1 MEGDV
6 LGKKSVI
13 GKVQVPGD
21 KSISHRAAIFGAM
34 AVGKTVIHGYLT
46 GEDCLHTLSCL
57 EALGVQID
65 RQEKTVIINGTGWK
79 NLREPKTVLDVGNSG
94 TTMRLLL
101 GVLAAQPFYTVLS
114 GDKSLNERPM
124 RRVSIPL
131 TEMGAR
137 FDGRENG
144 NKAPLSVRGNALRPI
159 TYQSP
164 VASAQ
169 VKSAILLAG
178 LQTEGVTT
186 VVEPVASR
194 DHTERMIEAFG
205 GSIDTNGTR
214 HSVKGRQKLIGTEI
228 VVPGDFSSAA
238 FLIAAALVTENSVL
252 TIENVGINPTRTGML
267 TILKQM
273 GANIELFNQRELNRE
288 PVCDILVRSS
298 ALKGTVI
305 EGAVIPRLIDEIP
318 ILALIA
324 SQAEGRTV
332 IKDAGELKVKET
344 NRIQTVV
351 SELKKLGV
359 DIEATDDGM
368 IIEGDPD
375 KVLSGGVVNA
385 YGDHRMAMMLMV
397 ASLISA
403 DPLVILEAESAAV
416 SFPGFDR
423 LLSAITRD

>member
-1 MEGDV
+1 
-6 LGKKSVI
+6 
-13 GKVQVPGD
+13 
-21 KSISHRAAIFGAM
+21 
-34 AVGKTVIHGYLT
+34 
-46 GEDCLHTLSCL
+46 
-57 EALGVQID
+57 
-65 RQEKTVIINGTGWK
+65 
-79 NLREPKTVLDVGNSG
+79 
-94 TTMRLLL
+94 
-101 GVLAAQPFYTVLS
+101 
-114 GDKSLNERPM
+114 
-124 RRVSIPL
+124 
-131 TEMGAR
+131 
-137 FDGRENG
+137 
-144 NKAPLSVRGNALRPI
+144 
-159 TYQSP
+159 
-164 VASAQ
+164 
-169 VKSAILLAG
+169 
-178 LQTEGVTT
+178 
-186 VVEPVASR
+186 
-194 DHTERMIEAFG
+194 
-205 GSIDTNGTR
+205 
-214 HSVKGRQKLIGTEI
+214 
-228 VVPGDFSSAA
+228 
-238 FLIAAALVTENSVL
+238 
-252 TIENVGINPTRTGML
+252 ML